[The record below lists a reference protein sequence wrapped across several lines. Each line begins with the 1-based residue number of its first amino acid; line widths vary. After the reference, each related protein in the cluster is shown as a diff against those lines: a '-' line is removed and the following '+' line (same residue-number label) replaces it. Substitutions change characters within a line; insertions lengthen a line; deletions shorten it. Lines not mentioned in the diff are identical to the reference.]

1 MHSLW
6 SYAIID
12 AKGVMWP
19 VDGNRYDKALV
30 RVHKGELEKVR
41 EEAALRG
48 MTLNEFINALLAEN
62 VPGFRPLGTRK
73 K

>member
-1 MHSLW
+1 M
-6 SYAIID
+6 D
-12 AKGVMWP
+12 
-19 VDGNRYDKALV
+19 DRYDKALV
-30 RVHKGELEKVR
+30 RVHKGELGKVR